1 MKRHLFA
8 FILLFGAL
16 SVFAQGHGIQFVHK
30 PWKDIVTQARAEKKL
45 IFIDFYTQWC
55 GPCFNMAQQVFSLP
69 EVGYFYNQHFINAK
83 IDAEEVEGSELAK
96 KYGVRS
102 YPTYA
107 FVDPDTEEM
116 VHRSSSRQTAEQ
128 FIATGQGALKPELRS
143 FYLERAYQQ
152 GNRKPD
158 FLMNY
163 IRYEYSIYAREQVAT
178 AFDELING
186 GAKLTE
192 RPVWYLFVSTIN
204 GITPYLKQ
212 VSDQYAVFCQL
223 YGQKEVDAKLAKETV
238 YGDLE
243 VIEKLCNF
251 EGKLFN
257 SQMIRVQSALRVK
270 KYDEVSAQIDA
281 LIADPT
287 VDQQALIERLK
298 FIARLSYYQR
308 EEVPQKWFD
317 KCVEYLQ
324 YIAYN
329 QTDRN
334 DASIHQEYAA
344 ALEEVINRQKTK
356 ENVPACLTTPPAH
369 GKTVYNLRPDALKMK
384 PKRTNK

>member
-1 MKRHLFA
+1 MKRHLFTLIMLA
-8 FILLFGAL
+8 GAL
-16 SVFAQGHGIQFVHK
+16 SVFAQGHGVQFVHK
-30 PWKDIVTQARAEKKL
+30 PWKDIVAQAKAENKL

-55 GPCFNMAQQVFSLP
+55 GPCLNMAQQVFSLP
-69 EVGYFYNQHFINAK
+69 EVGYFYNQNFINAK
-83 IDAEEVEGSELAK
+83 IDAEEAEGSELAK

-107 FVDPDTEEM
+107 FIAPDTEEM

-128 FIATGQGALKPELRS
+128 FIATGQGALQPELRS
-143 FYLERAYQQ
+143 FYLEREYQQ
-152 GNRKPD
+152 GNRKPE

-163 IRYEYSIYAREQVAT
+163 IRYEHSIYAREQVST

-186 GAKLTE
+186 GAKLTQ
-192 RPVWYLFVSTIN
+192 RPVWDLFVGTIS
-204 GITPYLKQ
+204 GLTPYLKQ

-223 YGQKEVDAKLAKETV
+223 YGQKEVDAKLAKETT

-243 VIEKLCNF
+243 VIEKFCNF

-257 SQMIRVQSALRVK
+257 SQMIRIQSALRAK
-270 KYDEVSAQIDA
+270 KYDEVIAQIDA
-281 LIADPT
+281 LIADPA

-308 EEVPQKWFD
+308 EEIPQNWFD

-329 QTDRN
+329 QTVRD

-344 ALEEVINRQKTK
+344 ALEEVIRRQKTK
-356 ENVPACLTTPPAH
+356 ESIPACLTTPPAH

-384 PKRTNK
+384 PRRNK

>member
-16 SVFAQGHGIQFVHK
+16 SVFAQGHGILFVHK
-30 PWKDIVTQARAEKKL
+30 PWKDIVAQARAEKKL

-107 FVDPDTEEM
+107 FIDPDTGEM
-116 VHRSSSRQTAEQ
+116 VHRSSSRQTSEQ
-128 FIATGQGALKPELRS
+128 FIATGQGALNPELRS
-143 FYLERAYQQ
+143 FYLERSYQQ

-186 GAKLTE
+186 GVKLTE
-192 RPVWYLFVSTIN
+192 RPVWDLFVSTIN

-212 VSDQYAVFCQL
+212 VSDQYATFCQL

-329 QTDRN
+329 QIDRT

-384 PKRTNK
+384 PKRNK